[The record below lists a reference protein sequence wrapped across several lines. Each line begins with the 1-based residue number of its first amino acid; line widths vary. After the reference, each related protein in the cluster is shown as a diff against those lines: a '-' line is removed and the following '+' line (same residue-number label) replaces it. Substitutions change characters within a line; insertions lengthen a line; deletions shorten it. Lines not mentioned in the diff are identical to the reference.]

1 MDQAHNII
9 LTCPDCQAIAPLPQT
24 GTNPRGTAPLQ
35 LWQTDVTHAPE
46 FGHLRYVHVTID
58 SHSSYMFAT
67 AHTGKCSRDA
77 CKHWLSAYAA
87 MGIPH
92 TIKTD
97 NGPEYTCKATQT
109 FLQEWGG

>member
-24 GTNPRGTAPLQ
+24 GTNPHGTAPLQ

-87 MGIPH
+87 MGILH